1 MKNSSGSFAEN
12 SAPFGRSEGFVA
24 DDPRWLGIT
33 NRERIVGTQ
42 NDPVRACDI
51 AQKTRRL
58 RFEQHTKCSSTFR
71 HRAPAASALPLV
83 LSRVH
88 WVRPELVAEV
98 KYLTWTDDNLLGRSF
113 TRVCVRKPAAAEVR
127 PESQVRKRLP
137 AGGGSLLRT
146 RLGSEKF
153 RISGGFWMIPEP

>member
-1 MKNSSGSFAEN
+1 VKNSSGSFAEN

-58 RFEQHTKCSSTFR
+58 RFEQHTKCRSTFR

-98 KYLTWTDDNLLGRSF
+98 KYLTWTDDNLLR
-113 TRVCVRKPAAAEVR
+113 
-127 PESQVRKRLP
+127 QVVYEGLREE
-137 AGGGSLLRT
+137 AGGRRGSPADR
-146 RLGSEKF
+146 RHKA
-153 RISGGFWMIPEP
+153 GGWR